1 MITGAPD
8 AYQVTGD
15 PLIIKRE
22 VVETTTAI
30 VERVEKA
37 KKAKIAKKAASAVLK
52 INAGIA
58 KMTKA
63 KIEEHGR
70 ELGVE
75 LDRRMT
81 KPNMIKDLKSK
92 LK

>member
-1 MITGAPD
+1 MFNKLWNMITRTPQVASDTLDAIASGASD
-8 AYQVTGD
+8 
-15 PLIIKRE
+15 
-22 VVETTTAI
+22 AI
-30 VERVEKA
+30 VEKAVKA
-37 KKAKIAKKAASAVLK
+37 KVKIAKD
-52 INAGIA
+52 IA

-70 ELGVE
+70 DLGVE

>member
-1 MITGAPD
+1 MLTKKAEVAESLSQGA
-8 AYQVTGD
+8 
-15 PLIIKRE
+15 
-22 VVETTTAI
+22 TTAI
-30 VERVEKA
+30 LEKA
-37 KKAKIAKKAASAVLK
+37 GEVKAKVKIAKD
-52 INAGIA
+52 IA

-70 ELGVE
+70 DLGVE

-81 KPNMIKDLKSK
+81 KSNMIKDLKSK

>member
-1 MITGAPD
+1 MLTRTPQVASD
-8 AYQVTGD
+8 ALD
-15 PLIIKRE
+15 
-22 VVETTTAI
+22 AI
-30 VERVEKA
+30 VEKAAEAEAKA
-37 KKAKIAKKAASAVLK
+37 KVKIAKD
-52 INAGIA
+52 IA

-70 ELGVE
+70 ELGIE

>member
-1 MITGAPD
+1 MFKKLWAMVMKQVDTDGSIEVKVAESLSQLERTG
-8 AYQVTGD
+8 
-15 PLIIKRE
+15 E
-22 VVETTTAI
+22 V
-30 VERVEKA
+30 KA
-37 KKAKIAKKAASAVLK
+37 KAKIAKD
-52 INAGIA
+52 IA

-70 ELGVE
+70 DLGVE

>member
-1 MITGAPD
+1 MFNKLWNMITRTPQVASDTLDAIASGASD
-8 AYQVTGD
+8 
-15 PLIIKRE
+15 
-22 VVETTTAI
+22 AI
-30 VERVEKA
+30 VEKAAKA
-37 KKAKIAKKAASAVLK
+37 KAKVKIAKD
-52 INAGIA
+52 IA

-63 KIEEHGR
+63 KIEGHGR
-70 ELGVE
+70 DLGVE

>member
-1 MITGAPD
+1 
-8 AYQVTGD
+8 
-15 PLIIKRE
+15 
-22 VVETTTAI
+22 
-30 VERVEKA
+30 
-37 KKAKIAKKAASAVLK
+37 
-52 INAGIA
+52 
-58 KMTKA
+58 MTKA

>member
-1 MITGAPD
+1 MFNKLWKMLTRTPQVASDTLDAIASGASD
-8 AYQVTGD
+8 
-15 PLIIKRE
+15 
-22 VVETTTAI
+22 AI
-30 VERVEKA
+30 VEKA
-37 KKAKIAKKAASAVLK
+37 GEVKAKAKIAKD
-52 INAGIA
+52 IA

>member
-1 MITGAPD
+1 MLTKKAEVAESLSQGA
-8 AYQVTGD
+8 
-15 PLIIKRE
+15 
-22 VVETTTAI
+22 TTAI
-30 VERVEKA
+30 LEKA
-37 KKAKIAKKAASAVLK
+37 GEVKAKVKIAKDV
-52 INAGIA
+52 A

-70 ELGVE
+70 DLGVE

-81 KPNMIKDLKSK
+81 KSNMIKDLKSK

>member
-1 MITGAPD
+1 MFNKLWKMLTKKA
-8 AYQVTGD
+8 
-15 PLIIKRE
+15 E
-22 VVETTTAI
+22 VAESLSQSATTAI
-30 VERVEKA
+30 VEKAGEVKA
-37 KKAKIAKKAASAVLK
+37 KVKIAKDV
-52 INAGIA
+52 A

-70 ELGVE
+70 DLGVE

-81 KPNMIKDLKSK
+81 KSNMIKDLKSK

>member
-1 MITGAPD
+1 MFNKLWKMLTKKA
-8 AYQVTGD
+8 
-15 PLIIKRE
+15 E
-22 VVETTTAI
+22 VAESLSQSATTAI
-30 VERVEKA
+30 VEKAGEVKA
-37 KKAKIAKKAASAVLK
+37 KVKIAKD
-52 INAGIA
+52 IA

-92 LK
+92 LN

>member
-1 MITGAPD
+1 MFKKLWAMVMKQVVTDGSIEVKVAESLSQLERTG
-8 AYQVTGD
+8 
-15 PLIIKRE
+15 E
-22 VVETTTAI
+22 V
-30 VERVEKA
+30 KA
-37 KKAKIAKKAASAVLK
+37 KVKIAKD
-52 INAGIA
+52 IA

-70 ELGVE
+70 DLGVE

>member
-1 MITGAPD
+1 MENMMFNKLWKMLTRTPQVASDTLDAIASGASD
-8 AYQVTGD
+8 
-15 PLIIKRE
+15 
-22 VVETTTAI
+22 AI
-30 VERVEKA
+30 VEKAVKA
-37 KKAKIAKKAASAVLK
+37 KVKIAKD
-52 INAGIA
+52 IA

-70 ELGVE
+70 DLGVE

>member
-1 MITGAPD
+1 MFNKLWKMLTKKAEVAESLSQGA
-8 AYQVTGD
+8 
-15 PLIIKRE
+15 
-22 VVETTTAI
+22 TTAI
-30 VERVEKA
+30 LEKA
-37 KKAKIAKKAASAVLK
+37 GEVKAKVKIAKDV
-52 INAGIA
+52 A

-70 ELGVE
+70 DLGVE

-81 KPNMIKDLKSK
+81 KSNMIKDLKSK

>member
-1 MITGAPD
+1 MVMKQVVTDGSIEVKVAESLSQLERTG
-8 AYQVTGD
+8 
-15 PLIIKRE
+15 E
-22 VVETTTAI
+22 V
-30 VERVEKA
+30 KA
-37 KKAKIAKKAASAVLK
+37 KVKIAKD
-52 INAGIA
+52 IA

-70 ELGVE
+70 DLGVE

>member
-1 MITGAPD
+1 MENMMFNKLWKMLTRTPQVASDTLDAIASGASD
-8 AYQVTGD
+8 
-15 PLIIKRE
+15 
-22 VVETTTAI
+22 AI
-30 VERVEKA
+30 VEKAAEAKA
-37 KKAKIAKKAASAVLK
+37 KVKIAKD
-52 INAGIA
+52 IA

-70 ELGVE
+70 ELGIE

>member
-1 MITGAPD
+1 MFNKLWKMLTKKA
-8 AYQVTGD
+8 
-15 PLIIKRE
+15 E
-22 VVETTTAI
+22 VAESLSQSATTAI
-30 VERVEKA
+30 VGKAGEVKA
-37 KKAKIAKKAASAVLK
+37 KVKIAKD
-52 INAGIA
+52 IA

-70 ELGVE
+70 DLGVE

-81 KPNMIKDLKSK
+81 KSNMIKDLKSK

>member
-1 MITGAPD
+1 MFNKLWKMLTKKA
-8 AYQVTGD
+8 
-15 PLIIKRE
+15 E
-22 VVETTTAI
+22 VAESLSQSATTAI
-30 VERVEKA
+30 VEKA
-37 KKAKIAKKAASAVLK
+37 GEVKAKAKIAKD
-52 INAGIA
+52 IA

>member
-1 MITGAPD
+1 MVMKQVDTDGSIEVKVAESLSQLERTG
-8 AYQVTGD
+8 
-15 PLIIKRE
+15 E
-22 VVETTTAI
+22 V
-30 VERVEKA
+30 KA
-37 KKAKIAKKAASAVLK
+37 KVKIAKD
-52 INAGIA
+52 IA

>member
-1 MITGAPD
+1 MLTKKA
-8 AYQVTGD
+8 
-15 PLIIKRE
+15 E
-22 VVETTTAI
+22 VAESLSQSATTAI
-30 VERVEKA
+30 VEKTVKA
-37 KKAKIAKKAASAVLK
+37 KVKIAKDV
-52 INAGIA
+52 A

-70 ELGVE
+70 DLGVE

-81 KPNMIKDLKSK
+81 KSNMIKDLKSK

>member
-1 MITGAPD
+1 MITGSPD

-15 PLIIKRE
+15 PLDIIAGRKKE
-22 VVETTTAI
+22 VVST
-30 VERVEKA
+30 
-37 KKAKIAKKAASAVLK
+37 VLK

>member
-1 MITGAPD
+1 MVMKQVDTDGSIEVKVAESLSQLERTG
-8 AYQVTGD
+8 
-15 PLIIKRE
+15 E
-22 VVETTTAI
+22 V
-30 VERVEKA
+30 KA
-37 KKAKIAKKAASAVLK
+37 KAKIAKD
-52 INAGIA
+52 IA

-70 ELGVE
+70 DLGVE

>member
-1 MITGAPD
+1 MLTRTPQVASDTLDAIASGASD
-8 AYQVTGD
+8 
-15 PLIIKRE
+15 
-22 VVETTTAI
+22 AI
-30 VERVEKA
+30 VEKAVKA
-37 KKAKIAKKAASAVLK
+37 KVKIAKD
-52 INAGIA
+52 IA

-70 ELGVE
+70 DLGVE

-81 KPNMIKDLKSK
+81 KSNMIKDLKSK

>member
-1 MITGAPD
+1 MENKMFKKLWAMVMKQVVTDGSIEVKVAESLSQLERTG
-8 AYQVTGD
+8 
-15 PLIIKRE
+15 E
-22 VVETTTAI
+22 V
-30 VERVEKA
+30 KA
-37 KKAKIAKKAASAVLK
+37 KVKIAKD
-52 INAGIA
+52 IA

-70 ELGVE
+70 DLGVE

>member
-1 MITGAPD
+1 MLTRTPQVASDTLDAIASGASD
-8 AYQVTGD
+8 V
-15 PLIIKRE
+15 I
-22 VVETTTAI
+22 
-30 VERVEKA
+30 VEKA
-37 KKAKIAKKAASAVLK
+37 VKAKVKIAKDV
-52 INAGIA
+52 A

-70 ELGVE
+70 DLGVE

-81 KPNMIKDLKSK
+81 KSNMIKDLKSK

>member
-1 MITGAPD
+1 MENMMFNKLWKMLTKKA
-8 AYQVTGD
+8 
-15 PLIIKRE
+15 E
-22 VVETTTAI
+22 VAESLSQSATTAI
-30 VERVEKA
+30 VEKAGEVKA
-37 KKAKIAKKAASAVLK
+37 KVKIAKDV
-52 INAGIA
+52 A

-70 ELGVE
+70 DLGVE

-81 KPNMIKDLKSK
+81 KSNMIKDLKSK

>member
-1 MITGAPD
+1 MFKKLWAMLTKKAEFAESLSQGA
-8 AYQVTGD
+8 
-15 PLIIKRE
+15 
-22 VVETTTAI
+22 TTAI
-30 VERVEKA
+30 VGKAGEVKA
-37 KKAKIAKKAASAVLK
+37 KVKIAKD
-52 INAGIA
+52 IA

-70 ELGVE
+70 DLGVE

>member
-1 MITGAPD
+1 MLTKKA
-8 AYQVTGD
+8 
-15 PLIIKRE
+15 E
-22 VVETTTAI
+22 VAESLSQSATTAI
-30 VERVEKA
+30 VEKAGEVKA
-37 KKAKIAKKAASAVLK
+37 KVKIAKD
-52 INAGIA
+52 IA

-70 ELGVE
+70 DLGVE

>member
-1 MITGAPD
+1 MLTKKA
-8 AYQVTGD
+8 
-15 PLIIKRE
+15 E
-22 VVETTTAI
+22 VAESLSQSATTAI
-30 VERVEKA
+30 VEKAGEVKA
-37 KKAKIAKKAASAVLK
+37 KVKIAKDV
-52 INAGIA
+52 A

-70 ELGVE
+70 DLGVE

-81 KPNMIKDLKSK
+81 KSNMIKDLKSK

>member
-1 MITGAPD
+1 MFKKLWAMLTKKAEFAESLSQLERTG
-8 AYQVTGD
+8 
-15 PLIIKRE
+15 E
-22 VVETTTAI
+22 V
-30 VERVEKA
+30 KA
-37 KKAKIAKKAASAVLK
+37 KAKIAKD
-52 INAGIA
+52 IA

>member
-1 MITGAPD
+1 MLTKKA
-8 AYQVTGD
+8 
-15 PLIIKRE
+15 E
-22 VVETTTAI
+22 VAESLSQSATTAI
-30 VERVEKA
+30 VGKAGEVKA
-37 KKAKIAKKAASAVLK
+37 KVKIAKD
-52 INAGIA
+52 IA

-70 ELGVE
+70 DLGVE

-81 KPNMIKDLKSK
+81 KSNMIKDLKSK